1 MFPLLLLCAICS
13 LTSPSVPDRESD
25 NSRLL
30 KVTISKS
37 PPVSAILGS
46 SITLTCLVSLA
57 ETPIAFGRQGVLTL
71 PLVKWSVLS
80 SGLETEILVARGG
93 RVKVSG
99 VYKGHASLPGY
110 FSSSTNVT
118 LRLEGLRYND
128 SGLYRCMAQQG
139 LEDSYDQVPVK
150 VKGVVF
156 HYRHA
161 SGLYAFS
168 FREAQTACE
177 DIGARMATPAQFLAG
192 YRGSPEPCTAGW
204 LSDQTVRYPTQSPE
218 DGCFGDKEKERG
230 MWNYT
235 VRDPSELWDV
245 YCYVED
251 ITGKILYSC
260 TPQHLTFKEAEEYCQ
275 AGGATLATLAQVYA
289 AWNDGLHHCSPGW
302 LADGSVRY
310 PVGDSRESCRG
321 STPGVKTIYRFSN
334 QTNFPEPHS
343 LHSVYCFQGLRSHPI
358 DDSRECMDTKPEKT
372 NQGTMATM
380 GPLQEIVLGQKNE
393 LNGGGHVGGQ
403 VDDQGTMMNLHTVTS
418 LVDTSSPTDSQ
429 NLGTPAPES
438 KDAKALMK
446 GAINSENYEPL
457 AETNLKVLT
466 PISPEMLIGNSKRY
480 QKMKLESS
488 DPIPLSEMSANSK
501 HNLRIPQTDLEYG
514 GIKTPNQ
521 MTGDRSKHYQD
532 MPETNLES
540 GDLALLSEMTAGD
553 TTHYQHVSQ
562 TNLEY
567 SSIVSFNNMT
577 GVGSKHHQD
586 MPETNLESGDL
597 ALLSEMTA
605 GDSIHLPMP
614 QTNLGSDNPITSSS
628 VPGDNTELYKILS
641 KTNQSVGGTDF
652 EHSGDSSSPSDKTSE
667 ARVEGKTVTPSFTQ
681 AEITHGQQETSLLSG
696 SPKPFF
702 DISNED
708 MKYEE
713 AMLGEF
719 NETSGTAKSYEDMNV
734 NSGPYVQFSDLVSTT
749 VDSPPEGTRE
759 QLASFSPAESAV
771 TRDKVKAEY
780 REDNISARVEFR
792 NIGTLPTQ
800 KTESFV
806 TLDYVPTSKSGG
818 SSVFSPGTDF
828 AQEQSGASLPD
839 SSSPVKQ
846 AGQDAADGPVDIPT
860 GSGDSEWTFLDSF
873 DPVISSHQSQS
884 ADIVAGAES
893 RQKPL
898 GIMWTDS
905 SAPKDDVETSGHAA
919 IEPSTGYTDLGG
931 GCFRNPCANGGT
943 CVEEGASAKC
953 LCLPTYWGQLC
964 QTDLAPCDADWQKF
978 QGFCYRHFSNQQA
991 WEEAEQH
998 CRTHGGH
1005 LASVWTPEEQDF
1017 IYNNYRDYQW
1027 IGLNDKTIEG
1037 DFHWSDGSPLLY
1049 ENWYNGQPDSYFLS
1063 GEDCGVMMWNDGGRW
1078 SDVPCNYHLP
1088 YVCKKGTAFCG
1099 EPPTL
1104 PNTQVFSQGHL
1115 HYEVSSMVRYYCVDG
1130 YLPRH
1135 NPVIKCLP
1143 NGQWEEPQFMCV
1155 PVNSAEDNQTTESP
1169 FKHRIIV
1176 EDTTTKKAAPEFRDI
1191 NWNI

>member
-1 MFPLLLLCAICS
+1 PFQDAAPLNVVLGFLLPCPCALEEFS
-13 LTSPSVPDRESD
+13 SY

-343 LHSVYCFQGLRSHPI
+343 LHSVYCFQGS
-358 DDSRECMDTKPEKT
+358 
-372 NQGTMATM
+372 
-380 GPLQEIVLGQKNE
+380 EI
-393 LNGGGHVGGQ
+393 
-403 VDDQGTMMNLHTVTS
+403 
-418 LVDTSSPTDSQ
+418 
-429 NLGTPAPES
+429 
-438 KDAKALMK
+438 
-446 GAINSENYEPL
+446 
-457 AETNLKVLT
+457 
-466 PISPEMLIGNSKRY
+466 
-480 QKMKLESS
+480 
-488 DPIPLSEMSANSK
+488 
-501 HNLRIPQTDLEYG
+501 
-514 GIKTPNQ
+514 
-521 MTGDRSKHYQD
+521 
-532 MPETNLES
+532 
-540 GDLALLSEMTAGD
+540 
-553 TTHYQHVSQ
+553 
-562 TNLEY
+562 
-567 SSIVSFNNMT
+567 
-577 GVGSKHHQD
+577 D

-818 SSVFSPGTDF
+818 SSVFSPG
-828 AQEQSGASLPD
+828 
-839 SSSPVKQ
+839 
-846 AGQDAADGPVDIPT
+846 
-860 GSGDSEWTFLDSF
+860 
-873 DPVISSHQSQS
+873 
-884 ADIVAGAES
+884 
-893 RQKPL
+893 
-898 GIMWTDS
+898 
-905 SAPKDDVETSGHAA
+905 
-919 IEPSTGYTDLGG
+919 

-1143 NGQWEEPQFMCV
+1143 NGQWEEPQFMCDV
-1155 PVNSAEDNQTTESP
+1155 PLPRAL
-1169 FKHRIIV
+1169 
-1176 EDTTTKKAAPEFRDI
+1176 
-1191 NWNI
+1191 